1 VSGRAETAGRAPEIA
16 GERARGI
23 SRGPRLALLGILA
36 ICQRAYLT
44 LWRQPVLLISTMLF
58 PVVYLAILGNALN
71 RQLVNVPLA
80 VVDEAG
86 NSLATECR
94 RGVLALQTGRSLVV
108 AAFPADRDEA
118 LRDLRHGRYRG
129 VWILPYGLSAR
140 GPAPAFIGDNTDR
153 FSYETLEAAL
163 ADIWREATG
172 ARSVA
177 AESARLEAYPYLD
190 YLTYLGPAV
199 VCLAIFMGS
208 MVAGGLQV
216 IEDRMYGY
224 HEGYLVT
231 PVSTGAIVTGHML
244 AGTLVAS
251 LAGALVL
258 IVIMLFTPLP
268 MSTPEA
274 LGGGLVTV
282 FLTALA
288 ISALWFL
295 LFARA
300 RKTSVL
306 RGMFG
311 IINVLVFFPSGAL
324 YPVESYPKWLR
335 MISDADPLTY
345 GVAALR
351 DLLLRG
357 ASVESCYP
365 EWLFL
370 LTFSLVCGVL
380 TQVLFRR
387 EV

>member
-71 RQLVNVPLA
+71 RQLVNLPLA

-163 ADIWREATG
+163 ADIWRDATG